1 MNRKQV
7 IIALLVVVCGVAL
20 YALLRKAPGSSGQGD
35 SEEAVPTLVAVQT
48 GKLKRATLHQYITAY
63 GTVEPAPATRDE
75 PAAGAALAAPVAGV
89 VAKVNVI
96 EGQRVEKGDILV
108 EFNSGASTA
117 ANAQQE
123 EARQEKLYSEAN
135 TSLRSLQD
143 AQAQLA
149 SLRVTAPLSGT
160 VTRLNARLGAAV
172 DVNTVILEL
181 VDLSRLSIK
190 TEIPV
195 PEAGALKSGEEV
207 QVLTEPAVT
216 TTLSFVSPAVDPS
229 NSTVLARAPLPA
241 NGGLRPG
248 QSVRLRIVTAVRE
261 QCLAAPEAGVVTDAG
276 GRSVIALVKGD
287 EAMQMP
293 VRAGLREEGWVEVEG
308 EGIQE
313 GDSVVTVGAYGLPEK
328 TKIRLVNP

>member
-7 IIALLVVVCGVAL
+7 LIAVVAVVFGAAI
-20 YALLRKAPGSSGQGD
+20 YALFRNAGGSRARGE
-35 SEEAVPTLVAVQT
+35 SEESVPTLVSVQT
-48 GKLKRATLHQYITAY
+48 GKLKRATLHRFVNGY
-63 GTVEPAPATRDE
+63 GTVEPAPASRDE
-75 PAAGAALAAPVAGV
+75 PAAGASLAAPVAGV
-89 VAKVNVI
+89 VASVHVV

-160 VTRLNARLGAAV
+160 VVRLNARPGAAV
-172 DVNTVILEL
+172 DANTVVAEV
-181 VDLSRLSIK
+181 VDLGRLSIK

-195 PEAGALKSGEEV
+195 SEAGALKPGEEV
-207 QVLTEPAVT
+207 QVLVEPVST
-216 TTLSFVSPAVDPS
+216 TALSFVSPAVDAS
-229 NSTVLARAPLPA
+229 NGTVLARAPLPA
-241 NGGLRPG
+241 DSGLRPG
-248 QSVRLRIVTAVRE
+248 QFVRLRIVTAVCT
-261 QCLAAPEAGVVTDAG
+261 QCLAAPEGAVVTDDN

-287 EAMQMP
+287 EATQLP
-293 VRAGLREEGWVEVEG
+293 VRAGVREDGWVEIEG
-308 EGIQE
+308 QGIQE

-328 TKIRLVNP
+328 TKIRAVNP